1 MPTPAVVYNHGPGSG
16 ADAAAE
22 ARRAL
27 KAGVA
32 VNLSVATYR
41 SLAWSKSQIP
51 TIVDLQALRCEQGG
65 GLGRLKAK
73 SRRELLQDDSALTEL
88 EKGDGVLPGISRA
101 RGSGRFTTTELSSL
115 YRAAVMPSQLEQS
128 SRRGYFAS
136 WRTVVTW
143 LLAHDAADQGL
154 PMTKKLLDALTME
167 LLLMGATVG
176 SIRNIW
182 SSVEDR
188 HRTYGHTPPLGEPG
202 AFRRGLKALS
212 SLRGQPT
219 KLLFPLGRRHVQ
231 ALLRLAGLTW
241 FQKRNVLLT
250 LTGTV
255 MCSRVSEPAGLRI
268 CNVFPDIDV
277 PYDPTY
283 AGGYGLKIVKRK
295 NDTKRRGIMT
305 RVPPGPLAE
314 RLRKWIAEERLVRHP
329 QCTLESSPGARC
341 RFCPPLFP
349 KSPRP
354 RSEDIGSR
362 SRTAVTRQNVTSA
375 VKSCVRMLDGDDQ
388 HFSGKSMR
396 LGGLSMAINAK
407 VPEPILFLQSGHGK
421 AKAARGY
428 MIPDDPSLL
437 YDTGKA
443 ILEA

>member
-1 MPTPAVVYNHGPGSG
+1 M
-16 ADAAAE
+16 
-22 ARRAL
+22 
-27 KAGVA
+27 
-32 VNLSVATYR
+32 
-41 SLAWSKSQIP
+41 
-51 TIVDLQALRCEQGG
+51 
-65 GLGRLKAK
+65 
-73 SRRELLQDDSALTEL
+73 
-88 EKGDGVLPGISRA
+88 
-101 RGSGRFTTTELSSL
+101 
-115 YRAAVMPSQLEQS
+115 
-128 SRRGYFAS
+128 
-136 WRTVVTW
+136 
-143 LLAHDAADQGL
+143 
-154 PMTKKLLDALTME
+154 
-167 LLLMGATVG
+167 
-176 SIRNIW
+176 
-182 SSVEDR
+182 
-188 HRTYGHTPPLGEPG
+188 
-202 AFRRGLKALS
+202 
-212 SLRGQPT
+212 
-219 KLLFPLGRRHVQ
+219 
-231 ALLRLAGLTW
+231 
-241 FQKRNVLLT
+241 
-250 LTGTV
+250 
-255 MCSRVSEPAGLRI
+255 
-268 CNVFPDIDV
+268 

-283 AGGYGLKIVKRK
+283 VGWYGHKIVKRK

-375 VKSCVRMLDGDDQ
+375 VKSCIRMLDGDDQ

>member
-1 MPTPAVVYNHGPGSG
+1 MSAPAVIYDHGPGSG
-16 ADAAAE
+16 ADAAVE

-32 VNLSVATYR
+32 ENLSVATYR
-41 SLAWSKSQIP
+41 SLAWSKSVIP
-51 TIVDLQALRCEQGG
+51 TIVDLQALRGEKGG
-65 GLGRLKAK
+65 GLGRLDARA
-73 SRRELLQDDSALTEL
+73 RRELLQDDSSPTEF
-88 EKGDGVLPGISRA
+88 EKGDGVLPSISRA
-101 RGSGRFTTTELSSL
+101 RGSGRFSTTELSSL

-128 SRRGYFAS
+128 SRRCYFAS

-154 PMTKKLLDALTME
+154 PMTKELLDALTME
-167 LLLMGATVG
+167 LLLMGSSVG

-188 HRTYGHTPPLGEPG
+188 HRTYGHAPPLGEPG

-231 ALLRLAGLTW
+231 ALLRLVGLTW
-241 FQKRNVLLT
+241 FQRRNVLLT

-255 MCSRVSEPAGLRI
+255 MCARVSEPAGLRI

-277 PYDPTY
+277 PYDPAY

-295 NDTKRRGIMT
+295 NDTKRGGIMT
-305 RVPPGPLAE
+305 RIPSGPFAE
-314 RLRKWIAEERLVRHP
+314 RLRKWIDEERLVRHP
-329 QCTLESSPGARC
+329 RCTLDTTPGARC
-341 RFCPPLFP
+341 RYCPPLFP

-354 RSEDIGSR
+354 RGEDAGSR
-362 SRTAVTRQNVTSA
+362 SRTAVTRQNVTNA
-375 VKSCVRMLDGDDQ
+375 VKSCIRMLDGDDQ